1 MYSLVFDAHVQYG
14 DDARLW
20 PDWLTGGRVMS
31 QSERCREEQRL
42 KQRAATFA
50 VPRPACQG

>member
-1 MYSLVFDAHVQYG
+1 MFDAHVQYG
-14 DDARLW
+14 DDVRLW

-50 VPRPACQG
+50 EPRPACQG